1 MDFSSLTD
9 AERTLLDLKL
19 AAAEARTE
27 HEIALAELSL
37 MVAGVPPPG
46 APILSNTSHP

>member
-9 AERTLLDLKL
+9 AERSLLDVQL
-19 AAAEARTE
+19 AAVQSRTD

-37 MVAGVPPPG
+37 MVAGLPPAN
-46 APILSNTSHP
+46 APLLSNNSQP